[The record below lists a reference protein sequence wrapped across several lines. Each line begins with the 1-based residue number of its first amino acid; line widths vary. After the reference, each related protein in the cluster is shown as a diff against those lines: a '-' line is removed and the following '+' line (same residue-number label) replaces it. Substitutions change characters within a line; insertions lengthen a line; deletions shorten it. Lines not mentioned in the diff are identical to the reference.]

1 MSQTASNDATDI
13 VYAASARIDLARTVL
28 FVPATR
34 PERIAK
40 AFDAGADAVIVD
52 LEDAVAPDAKA
63 QARATLTAVF
73 DAPAEFGLA
82 AVAAAEGEQSTGEGT
97 NAASDDGTVSARKLA
112 VRFSPPAS
120 ADGKNDLEWLASLL
134 AEPARASLLDAIMV
148 AKAETVTELDQ
159 VAAILDAA
167 SATGVS
173 IVPLVESPA
182 GLTNA
187 AALAAHPRVS
197 RLALGAIDMAVEL
210 GCEPRGATMN
220 YVRAQLVVAS
230 ALAGKQGPLDTPSA
244 EFKDDELVRA
254 DTEHVK
260 RNGCTGKLCIHPRQ
274 VPIIAE
280 VFAPT
285 EDEIDWARRVLAVED
300 GLGQVDG
307 QMVDRPVI
315 LRARRILGV

>member
-13 VYAASARIDLARTVL
+13 LNAAAARIDLARTAL

-63 QARATLTAVF
+63 QARQMLSEVF
-73 DAPAEFGLA
+73 DAPAEFGLET
-82 AVAAAEGEQSTGEGT
+82 AVAAEPKQPTGDGT
-97 NAASDDGTVSARKLA
+97 NVIAGVREVAVRKLA

-120 ADGKNDLEWLASLL
+120 ADGRDDLEWLASLL
-134 AEPARASLLDAIMV
+134 TESAHVSWLDAIMV
-148 AKAETVTELDQ
+148 AKAETVVELDQ

-182 GLTNA
+182 GLANA
-187 AALAAHPRVS
+187 PALAAHPRVS

-210 GCEPRGATMN
+210 GCEPRGATMD

-230 ALAGKQGPLDTPSA
+230 ALAGMQGPLDTPSA
-244 EFKDDELVRA
+244 EFKDDDLVRA

-274 VPIIAE
+274 VPIVAE

-285 EDEIDWARRVLAVED
+285 EEEVDWARRVLAVED